1 MRMVFMGGAQ
11 VVIRSGLCFR
21 KGPWQ
26 PKQRMDLSV
35 DTPWAG
41 RSLGRDDGGS
51 EWVVVVR
58 GQGRDFLVGRGE
70 SSLPMATS
78 PFLSWL
84 Q

>member
-1 MRMVFMGGAQ
+1 M
-11 VVIRSGLCFR
+11 VIRSGLCFR

-26 PKQRMDLSV
+26 PKQRMDLSM
-35 DTPWAG
+35 DAPWAG
-41 RSLGRDDGGS
+41 RSLGRDGGGS

-78 PFLSWL
+78 PFLSLL